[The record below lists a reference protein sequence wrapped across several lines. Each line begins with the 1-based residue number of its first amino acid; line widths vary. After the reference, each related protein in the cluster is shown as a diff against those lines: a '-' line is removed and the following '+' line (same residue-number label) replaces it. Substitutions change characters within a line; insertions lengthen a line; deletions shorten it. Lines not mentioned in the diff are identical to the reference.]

1 MALFCVFTWRH
12 FKPMVFHKLLV
23 SEELSFS
30 KERFNRVWNQTC
42 RQLLKIE
49 LHFILFLLIL
59 LRSCFLFCF
68 YKLQLLVLIK
78 FLICFFAPF
87 CRAYLKL
94 LFLNVIIV
102 FNCYFLCLKEAG
114 EYFYSTDRHLPETI
128 FNRFNQRSVAYSNYL
143 LVECQ
148 IDTTYRKDAII
159 CFSYK
164 HRY

>member
-1 MALFCVFTWRH
+1 M
-12 FKPMVFHKLLV
+12 
-23 SEELSFS
+23 
-30 KERFNRVWNQTC
+30 
-42 RQLLKIE
+42 KIE
-49 LHFILFLLIL
+49 LPFILFFANSLAPVVFILFLQIAAARANKIL
-59 LRSCFLFCF
+59 DM
-68 YKLQLLVLIK
+68 
-78 FLICFFAPF
+78 FFVPF
-87 CRAYLKL
+87 CQAYLKL
-94 LFLNVIIV
+94 LFLNVLFI

-114 EYFYSTDRHLPETI
+114 EYFYSTDRHLPEKI